1 MSLATRLGITGA
13 ITIVAVLIAIALILS
28 GAGSSAP
35 TELLAGP
42 GGCCPTT

>member
-1 MSLATRLGITGA
+1 MSLTARLGITGI
-13 ITIVAVLIAIALILS
+13 ITIVALLVAVALVLSAMAS
-28 GAGSSAP
+28 GTP